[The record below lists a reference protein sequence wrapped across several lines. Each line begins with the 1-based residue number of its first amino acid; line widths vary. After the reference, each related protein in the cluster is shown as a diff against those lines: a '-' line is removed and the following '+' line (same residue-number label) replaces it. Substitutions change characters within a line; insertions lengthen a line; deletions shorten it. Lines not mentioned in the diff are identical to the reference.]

1 MSTPTQQSVTKID
14 GFDVY
19 TLRSDMVEISV
30 VPGMGAKISSLKSLR
45 SGREWMWRAY
55 DPPRFFLNRP
65 EDNFG
70 QSPLIGV
77 DECIP
82 SVGACDWKGRRIT
95 DHGEVWFMP
104 WELDAEAWSR
114 GAILTRAVMP
124 VSPFL
129 FERSIRLEEKD
140 IQLDYRLTNLGR
152 EPEVYLWAIHPLFTI
167 AQGDRIELPEAVT
180 QVRNGG
186 GMGFPQ
192 DMNVPL
198 WSWPEPQPGI
208 RLDDLDNFGEERC
221 VKLFVNSIGTGWAAI
236 SNPTLME
243 RVSFLWDVEENPAL
257 GIWICAGAWNGYYQ
271 MALEPTNVGA
281 ETLSEAGDRPQEFK
295 PVPAGASIRWQLR
308 LKIDQ
313 I

>member
-1 MSTPTQQSVTKID
+1 MSTATKQSVTQFD

-19 TLRSDMVEISV
+19 TLHSDALEISV

-82 SVGACDWKGRRIT
+82 SVGACEWKGRKIA

-104 WELDAEAWSR
+104 WELDEEAWAH
-114 GAILTRAVMP
+114 GAILTRATMP
-124 VSPFL
+124 ISPFC
-129 FERSIRLEEKD
+129 FERSIRLEGKNVQ
-140 IQLDYRLTNLGR
+140 IDYRLTNIGR
-152 EPEVYLWAIHPLFTI
+152 EAEVYLWAIHPLFTI
-167 AQGDRIELPEAVT
+167 APGDRIELPGDVK
-180 QVRNGG
+180 QVRFGG
-186 GMGFPQ
+186 GIGFPAELNSDQ
-192 DMNVPL
+192 WD
-198 WSWPEPQPGI
+198 WPEPLPGI
-208 RLDDLDNFGEERC
+208 HLDDLDGFGEGRC
-221 VKLFVNSIGTGWAAI
+221 VKLFIDRIGEGCAAI

-243 RVSFLWDVEENPAL
+243 RVNFLWDSAENPAL
-257 GIWICAGAWNGYYQ
+257 GIWICAGAWNGFYQ

-281 ETLSEAGDRPQEFK
+281 EYLAEAGKRTDEFK
-295 PVPAGASIRWQLR
+295 PIPAGESIRWQLR
-308 LKIDQ
+308 LRVDQ
-313 I
+313 L